1 LQRVPLVAQ
10 APGNPPPGRPDT
22 QPGQDAGPFAQEG
35 NGGENAGAPGDGG
48 MAAVAGNA
56 RRLVDTFSR
65 SRDAWQEQAASLQQS
80 LEAIMDFLERQAE
93 AAAPKVDAAEIMSR
107 LRNLEEE
114 QQNLQSQFNNNRWG
128 PS

>member
-1 LQRVPLVAQ
+1 
-10 APGNPPPGRPDT
+10 
-22 QPGQDAGPFAQEG
+22 
-35 NGGENAGAPGDGG
+35 